1 MDAGTRPVF
10 TGDKALGPFLATLFL
25 VQSFLVP
32 TPTGWNGPSWSI
44 SVEMWLY
51 LGIALAWRWLGR
63 SAPVLVGLAAV
74 SALVL
79 LTSGFEGWRTPLS
92 PAVCHGVAGFGLGTL
107 CWNAWEGRA
116 GRSLVRSSQRLATV
130 AELVLVATVVAI
142 LSMPDNPRTI
152 IVLDL
157 LFSAGVIVF
166 AAQRGYISRMLCL
179 RPFVAVGTLSY
190 SIYLVHGV
198 VVFYLAHLLARLG
211 WVTLFPGKEVFFV
224 ISTPA
229 SLVDLVGLGMILA
242 SVAAAW
248 FTWRFIERPA
258 RDWSRRRASLLGIG
272 LEERRAPTM

>member
-1 MDAGTRPVF
+1 
-10 TGDKALGPFLATLFL
+10 
-25 VQSFLVP
+25 
-32 TPTGWNGPSWSI
+32 
-44 SVEMWLY
+44 
-51 LGIALAWRWLGR
+51 
-63 SAPVLVGLAAV
+63 
-74 SALVL
+74 
-79 LTSGFEGWRTPLS
+79 
-92 PAVCHGVAGFGLGTL
+92 
-107 CWNAWEGRA
+107 
-116 GRSLVRSSQRLATV
+116 LVRSSQRLATV